1 MDRIVNRLLA
11 AVVIAFALCGCA
23 ATLPSADGL
32 NYKSRAVTR
41 VEGGL
46 QVSAS
51 VLSAEESEAVYG
63 VPLAQKGI
71 QPVWIEVQNNDT
83 VSYFL
88 MSPGLDP
95 NFFPASEAAE
105 AFADSNAPWRKRRTR
120 PALSRARLP
129 QPSACREQTVSG
141 YVLTNL
147 SEGAKLVQ
155 LDLVASGQAKTFL
168 VPDGRARLLRRLPCQ
183 RGLSARDLSA
193 GKNRRTTRRTTRF
206 ALALEALPCCATNED
221 GSKNGDPLNL
231 VIVGGLDDAFPALVR
246 RGWSPT
252 EQKWSGAIMK
262 TIVSALSG
270 DRYVN
275 APVSDL
281 YLFGR
286 AQDLAL
292 QKARDTI
299 HQRNHLRLWL
309 SPMRYQGKPV
319 WVGQISRDI
328 GIRLTFHSPNADNA
342 QDRPG
347 RRRGAHSTDRGHGLF
362 PEPSEDRI
370 RQGSRRRLARRPER
384 ESHHRPLLH
393 RRLSPGTRIRSATHF
408 ALRNRILALGGSREV
423 QRPALGSKTMSA
435 WSSLRRGLKNT
446 VCGIV
451 ALAHFYGLCDVES
464 PVQHRRRAASR
475 ARGEC

>member
-1 MDRIVNRLLA
+1 
-11 AVVIAFALCGCA
+11 
-23 ATLPSADGL
+23 
-32 NYKSRAVTR
+32 
-41 VEGGL
+41 
-46 QVSAS
+46 
-51 VLSAEESEAVYG
+51 VLSAEESAAVYG
-63 VPLAQKGI
+63 VPLAKKGI
-71 QPVWIEVQNNDT
+71 QPVWIEVQDDET

-105 AFADSNAPWRKRRTR
+105 AFDGNNPPGGKDELDRRFR
-120 PALSRARLP
+120 GLAFRNPVLP
-129 QPSACREQTVSG
+129 GQTVSG

-155 LDLVASGQAKTFL
+155 LDLVASAQAKTFSFL
-168 VPDGRARLLRRLPCQ
+168 IVVPGFYADYHVSAVFRREVYPPETIVDYTDDEAF
-183 RGLSARDLSA
+183 RV
-193 GKNRRTTRRTTRF
+193 
-206 ALALEALPCCATNED
+206 ALEALPCCATNED

-262 TIVSALSG
+262 MITSALSG
-270 DRYVN
+270 ERYVN

-309 SPMRYQGKPV
+309 SPMRYRGKPV

-328 GIRLTFHSPNADNA
+328 GVRLTFHSPTLTTHKIDPDVDEARTSLTEDMAYSQNL
-342 QDRPG
+342 QKIG
-347 RRRGAHSTDRGHGLF
+347 FVKGVGAAPSVA
-362 PEPSEDRI
+362 PSENLTTDPYYTDGYRQVLVFDR
-370 RQGSRRRLARRPER
+370 QPTS
-384 ESHHRPLLH
+384 
-393 RRLSPGTRIRSATHF
+393 LSGIEFLPWEAMAKLN
-408 ALRNRILALGGSREV
+408 ALPSGAK
-423 QRPALGSKTMSA
+423 Q
-435 WSSLRRGLKNT
+435 
-446 VCGIV
+446 
-451 ALAHFYGLCDVES
+451 
-464 PVQHRRRAASR
+464 
-475 ARGEC
+475 